1 MSKIQFQWF
10 KNDEGLTITI
20 LFSKS
25 VCDRYGFGDGQFEF
39 EFSDPEKLKLPL
51 DDLCSI
57 AAERLFDENMNDITP
72 DLVDEFEDYL
82 MDTSNWAEPEEVE
95 VLEGA
100 AVVEMFQRM
109 GLLNNQA
116 VAGGLEFLS

>member
-10 KNDEGLTITI
+10 KNDEGLTMTI
-20 LFSKS
+20 LLSKP
-25 VCDRYGFGDGQFEF
+25 VCDRYGFDDGQFEF
-39 EFSDPEKLKLPL
+39 EFSDPKELELSV
-51 DDLCSI
+51 DELCSI
-57 AAERLFDENMNDITP
+57 AAERLLDENLNDITP

-82 MDTSNWAEPEEVE
+82 MDTSNWAEPEKVN

-116 VAGGLEFLS
+116 VAGDLEFLS